1 MNKTKICSRCGEE
14 KPLTDFQKWNKSKD
28 GRSNVCKACAK
39 IGFPETMKELF
50 RKTGQP
56 DLIYML
62 DTFGDTPMN
71 DIVIELRRRGY
82 RGSVLHMAAQM
93 YIHDKGIKRCS
104 KCGEYKPIE
113 EFSKSRKIHNGFTY
127 CKVCEKA
134 AKAEY
139 SRKARMKKDGIPS
152 PKMAEIKALADKC
165 RQLRIRKILNG
176 C

>member
-1 MNKTKICSRCGEE
+1 MKTKICSRCGEE
-14 KPLTDFQKWNKSKD
+14 KPLTDFRKGDKGKD
-28 GRSNVCKACAK
+28 GRYNVCRACEK

-62 DTFGDTPMN
+62 DSFGDTPMN
-71 DIVIELRRRGY
+71 DIVPELRRRGY

-93 YIHDKGIKRCS
+93 YIRDKGIKRCP
-104 KCGEYKPIE
+104 KCGEYKSLE
-113 EFSKSRKIHNGFTY
+113 EFSKSRKSRDGFSY
-127 CKVCEKA
+127 CKVCKKA

-139 SRKARMKKDGIPS
+139 GRKARMKKDGILS

-165 RQLRIRKILNG
+165 RELRIRKILNG